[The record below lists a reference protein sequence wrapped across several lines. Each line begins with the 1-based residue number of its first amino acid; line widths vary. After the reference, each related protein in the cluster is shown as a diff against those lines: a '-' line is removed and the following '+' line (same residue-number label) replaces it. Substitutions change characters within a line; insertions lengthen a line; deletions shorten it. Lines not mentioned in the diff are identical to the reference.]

1 MRRTGKSKYLIIIM
15 LILFVCLDAG
25 TCRCYGKEQDDK
37 RVLFISSYSYGWE
50 TVPQQIE
57 GIQEAFGDDV
67 AIDYKFMDT
76 KNTSSPES
84 LGLFYESMRQYLL
97 EVKPYDG
104 IIAGDDAALQFVL
117 DYRQELFAGIP
128 IAFEGINNKTYA
140 KEISEGEDLISGV
153 VEELSYVNTL
163 DLACKLYPHAKNV
176 VAILDDSI
184 TAEGEREDFYRYAR
198 RYPDLTF
205 SEINASAYTKEEFG
219 KKLEEFGED
228 TLLFYVL
235 CSNDKDG
242 NVYTSKEAAQWI
254 SSHAKIPVFAVISL
268 GMGNGVLGGER
279 VSHKQMGYLAAAMLK
294 SEFEN
299 PQGALPKIIQNS
311 PREFCFDENVMR
323 RFGIKAS
330 DLPKG
335 SRIENH
341 QVTFWEKYRIFIL
354 IAAGV
359 LAVTAAVIFRL
370 ILDNRKKSRL
380 NNDLKRAKDNF
391 ELEAKY
397 DMLTGLKNRTVFYQE
412 LQEKIDRHKSFGMI
426 LFDVDG
432 FKNVNDTLGHNN
444 GDVVLKELARRC
456 SKMENGLFRVYRLAG
471 DEFTAIVEAKNE
483 EVAKNYA
490 RMIKVTFKEPFILDE
505 KEYSLHSSIG
515 VAMFPEDGG
524 NSKEIVD
531 AADSAMYY
539 VKKHGKNNIA
549 FYREVAGQ

>member
-1 MRRTGKSKYLIIIM
+1 MMKAGKSKFLVLFLY
-15 LILFVCLDAG
+15 ILFFCLKAG
-25 TCRCYGKEQDDK
+25 ICQVYALEAEDK

-57 GIQEAFGDDV
+57 GVQEAFGDDV
-67 AIDYKFMDT
+67 VIDYKFMDT
-76 KNTSSPES
+76 KNATSPES
-84 LGLFYESMRQYLL
+84 MELFYQSIRQYLS

-117 DYRQELFAGIP
+117 DYRQELFAEIP
-128 IAFEGINNKTYA
+128 IVFEGINNASFA
-140 KEISEGEDLISGV
+140 KEARNGEDLISGV
-153 VEELSYVNTL
+153 VEKLSYVNTL
-163 DLACKLYPHAKNV
+163 ELAYKLYPHAHNV

-184 TAEGEREDFYRYAR
+184 TGEGEREDFYRLAT
-198 RYPDLTF
+198 RYPSLNF
-205 SEINASAYTKEEFG
+205 SELNASEYTKEEFG
-219 KKLEEFGED
+219 KKLEEYGED
-228 TLLFYVL
+228 TILLYVL

-254 SSHAKIPVFAVISL
+254 SSHANIPVFAVISL

-279 VSHKQMGYLAAAMLK
+279 VSHKQMGYLAAEMLK
-294 SEFEN
+294 EEFEN
-299 PQGALPKIIQNS
+299 GTGVLPEIIQSS

-341 QVTFWEKYRIFIL
+341 QIGFWEKYHIFLL
-354 IAAGV
+354 IAAV
-359 LAVTAAVIFRL
+359 AFAVMVTVVVRL
-370 ILDNRKKSRL
+370 IQDNRKKSRL
-380 NNDLKRAKDNF
+380 NSDLKKAKENF
-391 ELEAKY
+391 EIEAKY

-412 LQEKIDRHKSFGMI
+412 LQEKIDGNKSFGMI

-471 DEFTAIVEAKNE
+471 DEFTAIVEANNE

-505 KEYSLHSSIG
+505 KEYFLHSSIG
-515 VAMFPEDGG
+515 IAMFPEDGG

-539 VKKHGKNNIA
+539 VKNHGKNNIA